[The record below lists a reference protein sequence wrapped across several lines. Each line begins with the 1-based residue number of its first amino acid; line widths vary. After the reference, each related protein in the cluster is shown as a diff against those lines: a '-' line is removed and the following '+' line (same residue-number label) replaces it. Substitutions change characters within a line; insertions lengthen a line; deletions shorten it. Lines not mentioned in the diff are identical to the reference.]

1 MLLNKFMTMK
11 KVININ
17 FQGRILPI
25 EEMAYEN
32 LKQYI
37 ESLRT
42 YFDLEEGKD
51 EIINDIEC
59 RVAELC
65 EDRLKKGA
73 VCITE
78 QDIDLIITSIGRPA
92 DFEAQDGFEA
102 NPSAN
107 AGTNQAQS
115 NTQNASGQ
123 TYQKRLY
130 RDEQNKVLGGVCSGI
145 ANYLNLDPIIIR
157 ILWIL
162 LFGISFFAYLLLWI
176 AVPSTSVK
184 EVGGIRK
191 RLFRD
196 LDKKVIGGVCAGM
209 SKYFGVKVSIVR
221 ALFLLPT
228 ILLVTNWNHFHL
240 FQFWDF
246 DDFNNF
252 FDVTFMPGAIFVYIV
267 LWLVLPEARTS
278 ADKLEMM
285 GEKVDINSIK
295 NAIQTDL
302 EGFGKRAKT
311 WGTSFDKKQPFSAEN
326 SNATDASTSNSNSG
340 AGGLDQRRGCL
351 YYFGRTITILMKAFV
366 YFILGIITIS
376 VLAALFGIGVA
387 TTGLLPLKKFILE
400 DGLQSWAF
408 IGTILFFIWV
418 PVIGIVTAIIRKIA
432 GFKNSNIWV
441 RSSFIAL
448 WVLGWV
454 CLFYFISSVGN
465 SFSKHNQP
473 NEKSIALVN
482 PAVDYLEVTAS
493 PRMKYYEQRWFNI
506 EPFQVYNDDTVRVR
520 NLKIRIVQSK
530 TDSFDVK
537 YVTMSNGKSISE
549 ANLLAEKIDFSVLQ
563 KDSTLFLDRG
573 IAITNKDKFRNQ
585 HVIMTIAVPVGKRFK
600 ITNKGWSQTTINMN
614 HRGIRTETIN
624 QFGDDTW
631 VDEWNENWDNE
642 SFSYDRGVEYKM
654 TVDGLEKIK
663 SDFDNSNNSNNSDDD
678 NDDENES
685 IDEMEEQLQKLKKD
699 REDLEQNLE
708 KTRAQKIQELEKID
722 RALEQKKAEKNGVK
736 PGQADIKKKQQIAIQ
751 PPTGLNKV
759 AAVAKKAEEL
769 HLLVQRFTY

>member
-1 MLLNKFMTMK
+1 MK

-42 YFDLEEGKD
+42 YFEQEEGKD

-65 EDRLKKGA
+65 DDRLKKGA

-102 NPSAN
+102 NTNAN
-107 AGTNQAQS
+107 AGSNQTQANAQ
-115 NTQNASGQ
+115 NTDGQ

-209 SKYFGVKVSIVR
+209 SKYFGVKVGIIRV
-221 ALFLLPT
+221 LFLLPT
-228 ILLVTNWNHFHL
+228 ILLIVNWNRFHL
-240 FQFWDF
+240 FQFWEF

-252 FDVTFMPGAIFVYIV
+252 FDVTFMPGAIFVYII

-311 WGTSFDKKQPFSAEN
+311 WGTSFDKKQASSAEN
-326 SNATDASTSNSNSG
+326 TNTRDAATNNTNSDAGS
-340 AGGLDQRRGCL
+340 LDQRKGCF

-366 YFILGIITIS
+366 YFVLGIITIS
-376 VLAALFGIGVA
+376 VLAALFGLGVG

-473 NEKSIALVN
+473 NEKSISLVN
-482 PAVDYLEVTAS
+482 PAVDYLEVTAA
-493 PRMKYYEQRWFNI
+493 PKMKYYEQRWFNI
-506 EPFQVYNDDTVRVR
+506 EPFQFLNDDTVRVR

-530 TDSFDVK
+530 TDSFEIK

-549 ANLLAEKIDFSVLQ
+549 ANLLAEKINFSVMQ
-563 KDSTLFLDRG
+563 QDSSLFLDRG

-624 QFGDDTW
+624 QFGDDSW
-631 VDEWNENWDNE
+631 VDEWNENWDSE
-642 SFSYDRGVEYKM
+642 SFSYDRGVEYRM
-654 TVDGLEKIK
+654 TADGLEKIK
-663 SDFDNSNNSNNSDDD
+663 SNFDDSKNSNNADDD
-678 NDDENES
+678 NDDNNDNES
-685 IDEMEEQLQKLKKD
+685 IDEIEQQLQQLKKD
-699 REDLEQNLE
+699 RENLEQNLE

-722 RALEQKKAEKNGVK
+722 RALEEKKAEKNGVK
-736 PGQADIKKKQQIAIQ
+736 QNSSDIKKKQQIAIQ
-751 PPTGLNKV
+751 PPTGLSKV
-759 AAVAKKAEEL
+759 AAVAKKAEDL
-769 HLLVQRFTY
+769 HLLIQRFTY

>member
-1 MLLNKFMTMK
+1 MK

-25 EEMAYEN
+25 EEMAFEI

-42 YFDLEEGKD
+42 YFEQEEGKD

-73 VCITE
+73 VCISE
-78 QDIDLIITSIGRPA
+78 EDIDLIIISIGRPA

-102 NPSAN
+102 NTSAN
-107 AGTNQAQS
+107 TGTNQAQS
-115 NTQNASGQ
+115 NTQNAGEP

-130 RDEQNKVLGGVCSGI
+130 RDEQNKVLGGVCAGI

-157 ILWIL
+157 VLWIL

-176 AVPSTSVK
+176 AVPSTSVN

-209 SKYFGVKVSIVR
+209 SKYFGVKVGVIR
-221 ALFLLPT
+221 ILFLLPT
-228 ILLVTNWNHFHL
+228 ILLIFNWNHFHL

-246 DDFNNF
+246 NDYNNF
-252 FDVTFMPGAIFVYIV
+252 LDVTFMPGAIFVYIV
-267 LWLVLPEARTS
+267 LWLVIPEARTS

-311 WGTSFDKKQPFSAEN
+311 WGTSFDKKQASSAGN
-326 SNATDASTSNSNSG
+326 SNTSDASTNNTNVG
-340 AGGLDQRRGCL
+340 AGGLDQRKGCF
-351 YYFGRTITILMKAFV
+351 YYFGRTLTILMKAFV
-366 YFILGIITIS
+366 YFVLGIITIS
-376 VLAALFGIGVA
+376 VLAALFGVGVA

-400 DGLQSWAF
+400 DGLQSWSF

-418 PVIGIVTAIIRKIA
+418 PVIAIVASIIRKIA
-432 GFKNSNIWV
+432 GLKQSNVWV

-454 CLFYFISSVGN
+454 CLFYFISSLGN
-465 SFSKHNQP
+465 CFSKHNQP
-473 NEKSIALVN
+473 IEKSIALVN
-482 PAVDYLEVTAS
+482 PAVEYLEVTAK
-493 PRMKYYEQRWFNI
+493 PRMKYYEQRWFSI

-520 NLKIRIVQSK
+520 NLRIRIVQSK
-530 TDSFDVK
+530 TDSFDIK

-549 ANLLAEKIDFSVLQ
+549 ANLLAEKINFSVMQ
-563 KDSTLFLDRG
+563 QDSTLFLDRG
-573 IAITNKDKFRNQ
+573 IAITNRDKFRNQ

-600 ITNKGWSQTTINMN
+600 ITNKGFSQTTININ
-614 HRGIRTETIN
+614 HRGIKSETIN
-624 QFGDDTW
+624 EFGDNTW
-631 VDEWNENWDNE
+631 VDEWNENWDSE

-654 TVDGLEKIK
+654 TADGLEKIK
-663 SDFDNSNNSNNSDDD
+663 SDDDASDDD
-678 NDDENES
+678 NDQDDS
-685 IDEMEEQLQKLKKD
+685 IEEIEEQLQKLKKD

-722 RALEQKKAEKNGVK
+722 RALEEKKAEKNGVK
-736 PGQADIKKKQQIAIQ
+736 QNSSEIKKKQQIAIQ
-751 PPTGLNKV
+751 TPLGLNKV

>member
-65 EDRLKKGA
+65 EDRLKKGS

-184 EVGGIRK
+184 EVGGVRK

-209 SKYFGVKVSIVR
+209 SKYFGVKVGIIRV
-221 ALFLLPT
+221 LFLLPT
-228 ILLVTNWNHFHL
+228 ILLIFNWNHFHL

-246 DDFNNF
+246 DDFSNF

-311 WGTSFDKKQPFSAEN
+311 WGTSFDKKQATSAEN
-326 SNATDASTSNSNSG
+326 PNTNSANNTNSD
-340 AGGLDQRRGCL
+340 AGGLDQRKGCL
-351 YYFGRTITILMKAFV
+351 HFFGRTITILMKAFV

-418 PVIGIVTAIIRKIA
+418 PVIGIVVSIIRKIA
-432 GFKNSNIWV
+432 GFKKSNVWV

-454 CLFYFISSVGN
+454 CIFYFFSSLGN

-549 ANLLAEKIDFSVLQ
+549 ANLLADKINFSVMQ
-563 KDSTLFLDRG
+563 QDSTLYLDRG

-600 ITNKGWSQTTINMN
+600 ITNKGFSQTTVKIN

-631 VDEWNENWDNE
+631 VDEWNENWDDE

>member
-1 MLLNKFMTMK
+1 MLLNKYMTMK

-42 YFDLEEGKD
+42 YFEQEEGKD

-73 VCITE
+73 VCISE
-78 QDIDLIITSIGRPA
+78 EDIELIISSIGRPA

-102 NPSAN
+102 NTNVN
-107 AGTNQAQS
+107 AGTNQGQS
-115 NTQNASGQ
+115 NTQNTGEPI
-123 TYQKRLY
+123 YQKRLY
-130 RDEQNKVLGGVCSGI
+130 RDEQNKVLGGVCAGI

-157 ILWIL
+157 VLWIL

-176 AVPSTSVK
+176 AVPSTSVN

-209 SKYFGVKVSIVR
+209 SKYFGVKVGVIR
-221 ALFLLPT
+221 ILFLLPT
-228 ILLVTNWNHFHL
+228 ILLIFNWNHFHL
-240 FQFWDF
+240 FQFWEFNDY
-246 DDFNNF
+246 NNF
-252 FDVTFMPGAIFVYIV
+252 LDVTFMPGAIFVYIV
-267 LWLVLPEARTS
+267 LWLVIPEARTS

-311 WGTSFDKKQPFSAEN
+311 WGSSFDKKQASSAGN
-326 SNATDASTSNSNSG
+326 SNASEASTNNTN
-340 AGGLDQRRGCL
+340 GGGSSLDQRKGCF
-351 YYFGRTITILMKAFV
+351 YYFGRTLTILMKAFV

-376 VLAALFGIGVA
+376 VFAALFGVGVA

-400 DGLQSWAF
+400 EGLQSWSF

-418 PVIGIVTAIIRKIA
+418 PVIAIVASIIRKIA
-432 GFKNSNIWV
+432 GFKQSNVWV

-454 CLFYFISSVGN
+454 CLFYFISSLGN

-473 NEKSIALVN
+473 IEKSIALMN
-482 PAVDYLEVTAS
+482 PAVEYLEVTAT
-493 PRMKYYEQRWFNI
+493 PRMKYYEQRWFSI

-520 NLKIRIVQSK
+520 NLRIRIIQSK

-549 ANLLAEKIDFSVLQ
+549 ANLLAEKINFSVMQ
-563 KDSTLFLDRG
+563 QDSILFLDRG

-600 ITNKGWSQTTINMN
+600 ITNKGFSQTTININ
-614 HRGIRTETIN
+614 HRGIQSETIN
-624 QFGDDTW
+624 EFGDNTW
-631 VDEWNENWDNE
+631 VDEWNENWDSE
-642 SFSYDRGVEYKM
+642 SFAYDRGVEYRM
-654 TVDGLEKIK
+654 TADGLEKIK
-663 SDFDNSNNSNNSDDD
+663 SDKDVSDDD
-678 NDDENES
+678 NDQDDS
-685 IDEMEEQLQKLKKD
+685 IEEIEEQLQKLKKD

-722 RALEQKKAEKNGVK
+722 RALEEKKAEKNGVK
-736 PGQADIKKKQQIAIQ
+736 QNPSDIKKKQQIAIQ
-751 PPTGLNKV
+751 TPSGLNKV

>member
-1 MLLNKFMTMK
+1 MLLNKYMTMK

-42 YFDLEEGKD
+42 YFDQEEGKD

-73 VCITE
+73 VCISE
-78 QDIDLIITSIGRPA
+78 EDIDLIITSIGRPA

-102 NPSAN
+102 NTTAN

-115 NTQNASGQ
+115 NTQNAGEP

-157 ILWIL
+157 VLWIL

-209 SKYFGVKVSIVR
+209 SKYFGVKVGIIR
-221 ALFLLPT
+221 ILFLLPT
-228 ILLVTNWNHFHL
+228 ILLIFNWNHFHL
-240 FQFWDF
+240 FQFWEF

-252 FDVTFMPGAIFVYIV
+252 LDVTFMPGAIFVYIV

-311 WGTSFDKKQPFSAEN
+311 WGGSFDKKQTASAEKTN
-326 SNATDASTSNSNSG
+326 TTGAKTNNASND
-340 AGGLDQRRGCL
+340 AGGLEQRKGCL
-351 YYFGRTITILMKAFV
+351 YFFGKTITILMKAFV

-376 VLAALFGIGVA
+376 VLAALFGVGVA

-454 CLFYFISSVGN
+454 CIFYFFSSLGN

-473 NEKSIALVN
+473 VEKSIALVN
-482 PAVDYLEVTAS
+482 PAVEYLEVTVT
-493 PRMKYYEQRWFNI
+493 PRMKYYEQRWFSI
-506 EPFQVYNDDTVRVR
+506 EPFQVFNDDTVRVR

-530 TDSFDVK
+530 TDSFEVK

-549 ANLLAEKIDFSVLQ
+549 ANLLAEKINFSLMQ
-563 KDSTLFLDRG
+563 QDSTLFLDRG

-585 HVIMTIAVPVGKRFK
+585 HVIMTIAVPIGKRFK
-600 ITNKGWSQTTINMN
+600 ITNKGFSQTTININ
-614 HRGIRTETIN
+614 HLGIQSETIN
-624 QFGDDTW
+624 EFGDNTW
-631 VDEWNENWDNE
+631 VDEWNENWDSE
-642 SFSYDRGVEYKM
+642 SFSYDRGVEYRM
-654 TVDGLEKIK
+654 TTDGLEKIK
-663 SDFDNSNNSNNSDDD
+663 SDKDATDYD
-678 NDDENES
+678 NDDNES
-685 IDEMEEQLQKLKKD
+685 IDEMEEQLQQLKKD

-722 RALEQKKAEKNGVK
+722 RALEEKKAEKNGVK
-736 PGQADIKKKQQIAIQ
+736 QNTSDIKKKQQIAIQ
-751 PPTGLNKV
+751 TPSSLNKV
-759 AAVAKKAEEL
+759 AAVAKKAEDL
-769 HLLVQRFTY
+769 HLLIQRFTY

>member
-1 MLLNKFMTMK
+1 MK

-32 LKQYI
+32 LKHYI

-42 YFDLEEGKD
+42 YFDQEEGKD

-73 VCITE
+73 VCISE
-78 QDIDLIITSIGRPA
+78 EDIDLIISSIGRPA
-92 DFEAQDGFEA
+92 DFDAQEGFEA
-102 NPSAN
+102 NTNAGSNQSQAN
-107 AGTNQAQS
+107 AQ
-115 NTQNASGQ
+115 NTDGQ

-130 RDEQNKVLGGVCSGI
+130 RDEQNKVLGGVCAGI

-157 ILWIL
+157 VLWIL

-184 EVGGIRK
+184 EIGGIRK

-209 SKYFGVKVSIVR
+209 SKYFGVQVSIVR
-221 ALFLLPT
+221 VLFLLPT
-228 ILLVTNWNHFHL
+228 ILLIFNWNHFHL
-240 FQFWDF
+240 FQFWEF

-311 WGTSFDKKQPFSAEN
+311 WGTSFDKKQGSYAEN
-326 SNATDASTSNSNSG
+326 SSNKNDASS
-340 AGGLDQRRGCL
+340 LDQRKGCF
-351 YYFGRTITILMKAFV
+351 YYFGRTMTILMKAFV
-366 YFILGIITIS
+366 YFILGVITIA
-376 VLAALFGIGVA
+376 VLAALFGVGVA

-454 CLFYFISSVGN
+454 CLFYFFSSLGN

-473 NEKSIALVN
+473 IEKSVALVN

-530 TDSFDVK
+530 TDSFDIK

-549 ANLLAEKIDFSVLQ
+549 ANLLAEKINFSVMQ
-563 KDSTLFLDRG
+563 QDSSLFLDRG

-600 ITNKGWSQTTINMN
+600 INNKGWSQTTINMN

-624 QFGDDTW
+624 QFGDDSW
-631 VDEWNENWDNE
+631 VDEWNENWDSE

-663 SDFDNSNNSNNSDDD
+663 SDFDNPNNADD
-678 NDDENES
+678 NDENES

-708 KTRAQKIQELEKID
+708 KTRAQKIKELEKID
-722 RALEQKKAEKNGVK
+722 RALEKKKAEKDGVK
-736 PGQADIKKKQQIAIQ
+736 QNPSDIKKKQQIAIQ
-751 PPTGLNKV
+751 TPSGLNKV

>member
-1 MLLNKFMTMK
+1 MLLNKYMTMK

-25 EEMAYEN
+25 EEIAYED

-42 YFDLEEGKD
+42 YFEQEEGKD

-102 NPSAN
+102 NTTAN
-107 AGTNQAQS
+107 TETNQAQA
-115 NTQNASGQ
+115 NTQNADGQ

-130 RDEQNKVLGGVCSGI
+130 RDEQNKVLGGVCAGI
-145 ANYLNLDPIIIR
+145 ANYLNLDPILVR
-157 ILWIL
+157 VLWIL

-209 SKYFGVKVSIVR
+209 SKYFGVKVGIIRV
-221 ALFLLPT
+221 LFLLPT
-228 ILLVTNWNHFHL
+228 ILLIFNWNHFHL
-240 FQFWDF
+240 FQFWEF
-246 DDFNNF
+246 DDFSNF
-252 FDVTFMPGAIFVYIV
+252 LDVTFIPGAVFVYIV

-311 WGTSFDKKQPFSAEN
+311 WGGSFEKKQATSAGN
-326 SNATDASTSNSNSG
+326 SNATGASTNNTNSD
-340 AGGLDQRRGCL
+340 AGGLDQRKGCL
-351 YYFGRTITILMKAFV
+351 HFFGRTITILMKAFV

-376 VLAALFGIGVA
+376 VLAALFGVGVA

-432 GFKNSNIWV
+432 GFKKSNIWV

-454 CLFYFISSVGN
+454 CISYFFSSLGN
-465 SFSKHNQP
+465 SYSKHNQP
-473 NEKSIALVN
+473 IEKSIALVN

-530 TDSFDVK
+530 TDSFEVK

-549 ANLLAEKIDFSVLQ
+549 ANLLAEKINFSVLQ
-563 KDSTLFLDRG
+563 QDSTLLLDRG

-600 ITNKGWSQTTINMN
+600 ITNKGFSQTTIKIN
-614 HRGIRTETIN
+614 HRGIQSETIN

-631 VDEWNENWDNE
+631 VDEWNENWDSE
-642 SFSYDRGVEYKM
+642 SFSYDRGVEYRM

-663 SDFDNSNNSNNSDDD
+663 SDLGASDDD
-678 NDDENES
+678 NNDNES
-685 IDEMEEQLQKLKKD
+685 IDEMEEQLQQLKKD
-699 REDLEQNLE
+699 RENIEQNLE

-736 PGQADIKKKQQIAIQ
+736 PGQADIKKKQQIAMQ
-751 PPTGLNKV
+751 PSTGLSKV
-759 AAVAKKAEEL
+759 AAVAKKAEDL
-769 HLLVQRFTY
+769 HLLIQRFTY

>member
-1 MLLNKFMTMK
+1 MLLNKYMTMK

-25 EEMAYEN
+25 EDMAYEN

-42 YFDLEEGKD
+42 YFEQEEGKD

-73 VCITE
+73 VCISE
-78 QDIDLIITSIGRPA
+78 EDIELIITSIGRPA
-92 DFEAQDGFEA
+92 DFEAQEGFEA
-102 NPSAN
+102 NTNAN
-107 AGTNQAQS
+107 TGANQAQS
-115 NTQNASGQ
+115 NTQNTGEP

-130 RDEQNKVLGGVCSGI
+130 RDEQNKVLGGVCAGI
-145 ANYLNLDPIIIR
+145 ANYLNLDPILVR
-157 ILWIL
+157 VLWLL
-162 LFGISFFAYLLLWI
+162 LFGISFVAYLLLWI
-176 AVPSTSVK
+176 AVPSSSEK

-196 LDKKVIGGVCAGM
+196 IDHKVIGGVCAGL
-209 SKYFGVKVSIVR
+209 SKYFGIKVLIVR
-221 ALFLLPT
+221 LLFIIPSV
-228 ILLVTNWNHFHL
+228 VTTFNWDHFHL

-246 DDFNNF
+246 EDFPNF
-252 FDVTFMPGAIFVYIV
+252 IGLTFFGPGAIFIYIV

-278 ADKLEMM
+278 AEKLEMV

-295 NAIQTDL
+295 NTIQTDM
-302 EGFGKRAKT
+302 EGFSKRAQS
-311 WGTSFDKKQPFSAEN
+311 WGSSNDKKQTSSPGN
-326 SNATDASTSNSNSG
+326 SSSIGSSTNNTNVG
-340 AGGLDQRRGCL
+340 AGGLDQRKGCF
-351 YYFGRTITILMKAFV
+351 YYFGRTLTILMKAFV

-376 VLAALFGIGVA
+376 VLAALFGVGVA

-400 DGLQSWAF
+400 DGLQSWSF

-418 PVIGIVTAIIRKIA
+418 PVIAIVASIIRKIA
-432 GFKNSNIWV
+432 GFKQSNVWV

-454 CLFYFISSVGN
+454 CLFYFISSLGN

-473 NEKSIALVN
+473 IEKSIALVN
-482 PAVDYLEVTAS
+482 PAVEYLEVTAT
-493 PRMKYYEQRWFNI
+493 PRMKYYEQRWFSI

-549 ANLLAEKIDFSVLQ
+549 ANLLAEKINFSVMQ
-563 KDSTLFLDRG
+563 QDSTLFLDRG
-573 IAITNKDKFRNQ
+573 IAITNRDKFRNQ

-600 ITNKGWSQTTINMN
+600 ITNKGWSQTNIRLNSNGIQSEN
-614 HRGIRTETIN
+614 HLG
-624 QFGDDTW
+624 GDDLW

-642 SFSYDRGVEYKM
+642 SYSFVRGVEYKM
-654 TVDGLEKIK
+654 TKEGLEKIK
-663 SDFDNSNNSNNSDDD
+663 ADDDVETYSDNDFDQD
-678 NDDENES
+678 ND
-685 IDEMEEQLQKLKKD
+685 IDDLEQKLQKLKED
-699 REDLEQNLE
+699 RENVEQDLE

-722 RALEQKKAEKNGVK
+722 RALEEKKAEKNGVK
-736 PGQADIKKKQQIAIQ
+736 QNSSEIKKKQQIAIQ
-751 PPTGLNKV
+751 TPSGLNKV

>member
-1 MLLNKFMTMK
+1 MLLNKYLTMK

-25 EEMAYEN
+25 EEMAYED

-42 YFDLEEGKD
+42 YFEQEEGKD

-73 VCITE
+73 ICITE

-102 NPSAN
+102 NTTTNP
-107 AGTNQAQS
+107 GTNQAQS
-115 NTQNASGQ
+115 NTQNADGP

-130 RDEQNKVLGGVCSGI
+130 RDEQNKVLGGVCAGI

-157 ILWIL
+157 VLWIL

-184 EVGGIRK
+184 EVGGVRK

-209 SKYFGVKVSIVR
+209 SKYFGVKVGLIRV
-221 ALFLLPT
+221 LFLLPT
-228 ILLVTNWNHFHL
+228 ILLIVNWNHFHL
-240 FQFWDF
+240 FQFWEF

-311 WGTSFDKKQPFSAEN
+311 WGTSFDKKQATSAGN
-326 SNATDASTSNSNSG
+326 SNATGASTNNTNND
-340 AGGLDQRRGCL
+340 AGGLDQRKGCL
-351 YYFGRTITILMKAFV
+351 HFFGRTITILLKAFV

-376 VLAALFGIGVA
+376 VLAALFGVGVA

-432 GFKNSNIWV
+432 GFKKSNIWV

-454 CLFYFISSVGN
+454 CIFYFFSSLGN

-473 NEKSIALVN
+473 IEKSIALVN
-482 PAVDYLEVTAS
+482 PAVEYLEVTAS

-530 TDSFDVK
+530 TDSFDIK

-549 ANLLAEKIDFSVLQ
+549 ANLLAEKINFSVLQ
-563 KDSTLFLDRG
+563 QDSTLFLDRG

-600 ITNKGWSQTTINMN
+600 ITNKGFSQTTIKIN
-614 HRGIRTETIN
+614 HRGIQSETIN

-631 VDEWNENWDNE
+631 VDEWNENWDSE
-642 SFSYDRGVEYKM
+642 SFSYDRGVEYRM

-663 SDFDNSNNSNNSDDD
+663 SDKDASDDD
-678 NDDENES
+678 NDQDDS
-685 IDEMEEQLQKLKKD
+685 IDEIEQQLQQLKKD
-699 REDLEQNLE
+699 RENLEQNLE

-722 RALEQKKAEKNGVK
+722 RALEEKKAEKNGVK
-736 PGQADIKKKQQIAIQ
+736 SGQADIKKKQQIAIQ
-751 PPTGLNKV
+751 APSGLSKV
-759 AAVAKKAEEL
+759 AAVAKKAEDL

>member
-1 MLLNKFMTMK
+1 MLLNKYLTMK

-25 EEMAYEN
+25 EEMAYED

-42 YFDLEEGKD
+42 YFEQEEGKD

-102 NPSAN
+102 NTTAN

-115 NTQNASGQ
+115 NTQNADGQ

-130 RDEQNKVLGGVCSGI
+130 RDEQNKVLGGVCAGI
-145 ANYLNLDPIIIR
+145 ANYLNLDPILVR
-157 ILWIL
+157 VLWIL

-209 SKYFGVKVSIVR
+209 SKYFGVQVSIIRV
-221 ALFLLPT
+221 LFLLPT
-228 ILLVTNWNHFHL
+228 ILLIVNWNRFHL
-240 FQFWDF
+240 FQFWEF

-302 EGFGKRAKT
+302 EGFGKRAKI
-311 WGTSFDKKQPFSAEN
+311 WGSSFEKKQASSAEN
-326 SNATDASTSNSNSG
+326 TTSAATNTKNNE
-340 AGGLDQRRGCL
+340 AGSLDQRKGCFHF
-351 YYFGRTITILMKAFV
+351 FGRTITILMKAFV
-366 YFILGIITIS
+366 YFILGIIIIS
-376 VLAALFGIGVA
+376 VLAALFGVGVA

-400 DGLQSWAF
+400 DGLQSWSF

-432 GFKNSNIWV
+432 GLKNSNIWV

-454 CLFYFISSVGN
+454 CLFYFFSSLGN

-473 NEKSIALVN
+473 IEKSIGLVN

-493 PRMKYYEQRWFNI
+493 PKMKYYEQRWFNI

-530 TDSFDVK
+530 TDSFEVK

-549 ANLLAEKIDFSVLQ
+549 ANLIAEKIDFSVMQ
-563 KDSTLFLDRG
+563 QDSTLFLDRG

-585 HVIMTIAVPVGKRFK
+585 HVIMTIAVPIGKRFK
-600 ITNKGWSQTTINMN
+600 ITNKGWSQTTININ
-614 HRGIRTETIN
+614 HRGIRSETIN
-624 QFGDDTW
+624 QFGNDNW
-631 VDEWNENWDNE
+631 VDEWNENWDSE

-654 TVDGLEKIK
+654 TADGLEKIK
-663 SDFDNSNNSNNSDDD
+663 SDKDTLDDD
-678 NDDENES
+678 NDQDDS
-685 IDEMEEQLQKLKKD
+685 IDEIEQQLEQLKKD
-699 REDLEQNLE
+699 RENLEQNLE

-722 RALEQKKAEKNGVK
+722 RALEEKKAEKNGVK
-736 PGQADIKKKQQIAIQ
+736 PSQADIKKKQQIAIQ
-751 PPTGLNKV
+751 PPTGLSKV
-759 AAVAKKAEEL
+759 AAVAKKAEDL
-769 HLLVQRFTY
+769 HLLIQRFTY

>member
-1 MLLNKFMTMK
+1 MK

-42 YFDLEEGKD
+42 YFEQEEGKD

-73 VCITE
+73 VCISE
-78 QDIDLIITSIGRPA
+78 EDIDLIIMSIGRPA

-102 NPSAN
+102 NTTTN
-107 AGTNQAQS
+107 TTNNTGTNQAQS
-115 NTQNASGQ
+115 NTQHSGEP

-130 RDEQNKVLGGVCSGI
+130 RDEQNKVLGGVCAGI
-145 ANYLNLDPIIIR
+145 ANYLNLDPILVR
-157 ILWIL
+157 VLWIL

-209 SKYFGVKVSIVR
+209 SKYFGVKVGIIR

-228 ILLVTNWNHFHL
+228 ILLITNWNHFHL
-240 FQFWDF
+240 FQFWEF

-311 WGTSFDKKQPFSAEN
+311 WGTSFDKKQASSAEN
-326 SNATDASTSNSNSG
+326 TNTTATSTNNANSDT
-340 AGGLDQRRGCL
+340 GGLDQRKGCL
-351 YYFGRTITILMKAFV
+351 YFFGRTITILMKAFV
-366 YFILGIITIS
+366 YFVLGIITIS

-400 DGLQSWAF
+400 DGLQSWSF

-418 PVIGIVTAIIRKIA
+418 PVIAIVASIIRKIA
-432 GFKNSNIWV
+432 GFKKSNIWV

-454 CLFYFISSVGN
+454 CISYFFSSLGN

-473 NEKSIALVN
+473 VEQSIGLVN
-482 PAVDYLEVTAS
+482 PALDYLEVTAS

-530 TDSFDVK
+530 TDSFDIK

-549 ANLLAEKIDFSVLQ
+549 ANLLAEKINFSVLQ
-563 KDSTLFLDRG
+563 QDSTLFLDRG

-600 ITNKGWSQTTINMN
+600 ITNKGWSQTNIRINSRGVQSETMN
-614 HRGIRTETIN
+614 HFG
-624 QFGDDTW
+624 GDDLW
-631 VDEWNENWDNE
+631 VDEWDENWDNE
-642 SFSYDRGVEYKM
+642 SFSYDRGVEYRM
-654 TVDGLEKIK
+654 TADGLEKIK
-663 SDFDNSNNSNNSDDD
+663 SDKDASDDD
-678 NDDENES
+678 NDQDNS
-685 IDEMEEQLQKLKKD
+685 IDEMEEQLEQLKKD
-699 REDLEQNLE
+699 RENVEQNLE

-722 RALEQKKAEKNGVK
+722 RALEEKKAEKNGVK
-736 PGQADIKKKQQIAIQ
+736 PSQGDIKKKQQVAIQ
-751 PPTGLNKV
+751 TPSGLNKV
-759 AAVAKKAEEL
+759 AAVAKKAEDL
-769 HLLVQRFTY
+769 HLLIQRFTY

>member
-1 MLLNKFMTMK
+1 MK

-25 EEMAYEN
+25 EEMSYED

-42 YFDLEEGKD
+42 YFEQEEGKD

-73 VCITE
+73 ICITE

-102 NPSAN
+102 NTTTNP
-107 AGTNQAQS
+107 GTNQAQS
-115 NTQNASGQ
+115 NTQNADGP

-130 RDEQNKVLGGVCSGI
+130 RDEQNKVLGGVCAGI

-157 ILWIL
+157 VLWIL

-184 EVGGIRK
+184 EVGGVRK

-209 SKYFGVKVSIVR
+209 SKYFGVIVGLIR
-221 ALFLLPT
+221 VLFLLPT
-228 ILLVTNWNHFHL
+228 ILLIVNWNHFHL
-240 FQFWDF
+240 FQFWEF

-311 WGTSFDKKQPFSAEN
+311 WGTSFDKKQATSAGN
-326 SNATDASTSNSNSG
+326 SNATGASTNNTNND
-340 AGGLDQRRGCL
+340 AGGLDQRKGCL
-351 YYFGRTITILMKAFV
+351 HFFGRTITILMKAFV
-366 YFILGIITIS
+366 YFILGIITVS
-376 VLAALFGIGVA
+376 VLAALFGVGVA

-432 GFKNSNIWV
+432 GFKKSNIWV

-454 CLFYFISSVGN
+454 CIFYFFSSLGN

-473 NEKSIALVN
+473 IEKSIALVN
-482 PAVDYLEVTAS
+482 PAVEYLEVTAS

-530 TDSFDVK
+530 TDSFDIK

-549 ANLLAEKIDFSVLQ
+549 ANLLAEKINFSVLQ
-563 KDSTLFLDRG
+563 QDSTLFLDRG

-600 ITNKGWSQTTINMN
+600 ITNKGFSQTTIKIN
-614 HRGIRTETIN
+614 HRGIQSETIN

-631 VDEWNENWDNE
+631 VDEWNENWDSE
-642 SFSYDRGVEYKM
+642 SFSYDRGVEYRM

-663 SDFDNSNNSNNSDDD
+663 SDKDASDDD
-678 NDDENES
+678 NDQDDS
-685 IDEMEEQLQKLKKD
+685 IDEIEQQLQQLKKD
-699 REDLEQNLE
+699 RENLEQNLE

-722 RALEQKKAEKNGVK
+722 RALEEKKAEKNGVK
-736 PGQADIKKKQQIAIQ
+736 SGQADIKKKQQIAIQ
-751 PPTGLNKV
+751 APSGLSKV
-759 AAVAKKAEEL
+759 AAVAKKAEDL

>member
-1 MLLNKFMTMK
+1 MK

-42 YFDLEEGKD
+42 YFEQEEGKD

-102 NPSAN
+102 NTTTNTTSN

-115 NTQNASGQ
+115 NTQNAGEP

-130 RDEQNKVLGGVCSGI
+130 RDEQNKVLGGVCAGI

-157 ILWIL
+157 VLWIL

-176 AVPSTSVK
+176 AVPSKSVN

-209 SKYFGVKVSIVR
+209 SKYFGVKVSIIR
-221 ALFLLPT
+221 GLFLLPT
-228 ILLVTNWNHFHL
+228 ILLITNWNHFHL
-240 FQFWDF
+240 FQFWEF

-278 ADKLEMM
+278 VDKLEMM

-311 WGTSFDKKQPFSAEN
+311 WGTSFDKKQASSAEN
-326 SNATDASTSNSNSG
+326 TNTTATSTNNANSDT
-340 AGGLDQRRGCL
+340 GGLDQRKGCL
-351 YYFGRTITILMKAFV
+351 YFFGRTITILMKAFV

-376 VLAALFGIGVA
+376 VLAALFGVGVA

-400 DGLQSWAF
+400 DGLQSWSF

-418 PVIGIVTAIIRKIA
+418 PVIAIVASIIRKIA
-432 GFKNSNIWV
+432 GFKKSNIWV

-454 CLFYFISSVGN
+454 CISYFFSSLGN

-473 NEKSIALVN
+473 VEQSIGLVN
-482 PAVDYLEVTAS
+482 PALDYLEVTAS

-530 TDSFDVK
+530 TDSFDIK

-549 ANLLAEKIDFSVLQ
+549 ANLLAEKINFSVLQ
-563 KDSTLFLDRG
+563 QDSTLFLDRG

-585 HVIMTIAVPVGKRFK
+585 HVIMTIAVPIGKRFK
-600 ITNKGWSQTTINMN
+600 ITNKGFSQTTIKMN
-614 HRGIRTETIN
+614 RRGIQSETIN

-631 VDEWNENWDNE
+631 VDEWDENWDNE
-642 SFSYDRGVEYKM
+642 SFSYDRGVEYRM
-654 TVDGLEKIK
+654 TADGLEKIK
-663 SDFDNSNNSNNSDDD
+663 SDKDASDDD
-678 NDDENES
+678 NDQDAS
-685 IDEMEEQLQKLKKD
+685 IDEMEEQLEQLKKD
-699 REDLEQNLE
+699 RENVEQNLE

-722 RALEQKKAEKNGVK
+722 RALEEKKAEKNGVK
-736 PGQADIKKKQQIAIQ
+736 PSQGDIKKKQQVAIQ
-751 PPTGLNKV
+751 TPSGLNKV
-759 AAVAKKAEEL
+759 AAVAKKAEDL
-769 HLLVQRFTY
+769 HLLIQRFTY

>member
-1 MLLNKFMTMK
+1 MK

-42 YFDLEEGKD
+42 YFEQEEGKD

-73 VCITE
+73 VCISE
-78 QDIDLIITSIGRPA
+78 EDIDLIIISIGRPA

-102 NPSAN
+102 NTSAN
-107 AGTNQAQS
+107 TGANQAQS
-115 NTQNASGQ
+115 NTQNAGEP

-130 RDEQNKVLGGVCSGI
+130 RDEQNKVLGGVCAGI

-157 ILWIL
+157 VLWIL

-176 AVPSTSVK
+176 AVPSTSVN

-209 SKYFGVKVSIVR
+209 SKYFGVKVGVIR
-221 ALFLLPT
+221 ILFLLPT
-228 ILLVTNWNHFHL
+228 ILLIFNWNHFHL

-246 DDFNNF
+246 NDYNNF
-252 FDVTFMPGAIFVYIV
+252 LDVTFMPGAIFVYIV
-267 LWLVLPEARTS
+267 LWLVIPEARTS

-311 WGTSFDKKQPFSAEN
+311 WGTSFDKKQASSAGN
-326 SNATDASTSNSNSG
+326 SNTSDASTNNTNVG
-340 AGGLDQRRGCL
+340 AGGLDQRKGCL
-351 YYFGRTITILMKAFV
+351 HFFGRTITILMKAFV
-366 YFILGIITIS
+366 YFVLGIITIS
-376 VLAALFGIGVA
+376 VLAALFGVGVA

-400 DGLQSWAF
+400 DGLQSWSF

-418 PVIGIVTAIIRKIA
+418 PVIAIVASIIRKIA
-432 GFKNSNIWV
+432 GFKQSNVWV

-454 CLFYFISSVGN
+454 CLFYFISSLGN

-473 NEKSIALVN
+473 IEKSIALVN
-482 PAVDYLEVTAS
+482 PAVEYLEVTAT
-493 PRMKYYEQRWFNI
+493 PRMKYYEQRWFSI

-520 NLKIRIVQSK
+520 NLRIRIIQSK
-530 TDSFDVK
+530 TDSFDIK

-549 ANLLAEKIDFSVLQ
+549 ANLLAEKINFSVMQ
-563 KDSTLFLDRG
+563 QDSTLFLDRG
-573 IAITNKDKFRNQ
+573 IAITNRDKFRNQ

-600 ITNKGWSQTTINMN
+600 ITNKGFSQTTININ
-614 HRGIRTETIN
+614 HRGIQSETIN
-624 QFGDDTW
+624 EFGDNTW
-631 VDEWNENWDNE
+631 VDEWNENWDSE

-654 TVDGLEKIK
+654 TADGLEKIK
-663 SDFDNSNNSNNSDDD
+663 SDNDASDDD
-678 NDDENES
+678 NDQDDS
-685 IDEMEEQLQKLKKD
+685 IEEIEEQLQKLKKD

-722 RALEQKKAEKNGVK
+722 RALEEKKAEKNGVK
-736 PGQADIKKKQQIAIQ
+736 QNPSDIKKKQQIAIQ
-751 PPTGLNKV
+751 TPSGLNKV

>member
-1 MLLNKFMTMK
+1 MK

-92 DFEAQDGFEA
+92 DFEAQDGFES
-102 NPSAN
+102 N
-107 AGTNQAQS
+107 TNTNTGSQQAQDH
-115 NTQNASGQ
+115 TQTAGQ

-184 EVGGIRK
+184 EVGGVRK

-209 SKYFGVKVSIVR
+209 SKYLGVKVGIIRV
-221 ALFLLPT
+221 LFLLPT
-228 ILLVTNWNHFHL
+228 ILLIFNWNHFHL

-246 DDFNNF
+246 DDFSNF
-252 FDVTFMPGAIFVYIV
+252 FDVTFMPGPIFVYIV

-311 WGTSFDKKQPFSAEN
+311 WGTSFDKKQASNTEN
-326 SNATDASTSNSNSG
+326 TNTTGANNTNSG
-340 AGGLDQRRGCL
+340 AGGLDQRKGCF

-376 VLAALFGIGVA
+376 ILAALFGVGVA

-473 NEKSIALVN
+473 NEKSISLVN
-482 PAVDYLEVTAS
+482 PAVDYLEVTAA
-493 PRMKYYEQRWFNI
+493 PKMKYYEQRWFNI
-506 EPFQVYNDDTVRVR
+506 EPFQFLNDDTVRVR

-530 TDSFDVK
+530 TDSFDIK

-549 ANLLAEKIDFSVLQ
+549 ANLLAEKINFSVMQ
-563 KDSTLFLDRG
+563 QDSSLFLDRG
-573 IAITNKDKFRNQ
+573 IAITKKDKFRNQ

-624 QFGDDTW
+624 DFGDDTW

-642 SFSYDRGVEYKM
+642 SFSYDRGVEYRM

-663 SDFDNSNNSNNSDDD
+663 SDFDKSNYD
-678 NDDENES
+678 NDDNNDNES

-708 KTRAQKIQELEKID
+708 KTRAKQ
-722 RALEQKKAEKNGVK
+722 N
-736 PGQADIKKKQQIAIQ
+736 PTDIKKKQQIAVQ
-751 PPTGLNKV
+751 TPSRLNKV

>member
-1 MLLNKFMTMK
+1 MK

-102 NPSAN
+102 NTNAN
-107 AGTNQAQS
+107 AGSNQSQA
-115 NTQNASGQ
+115 NTQNTGGQ

-130 RDEQNKVLGGVCSGI
+130 RDEQNKVLGGVCAGI

-184 EVGGIRK
+184 EVGGVRK

-209 SKYFGVKVSIVR
+209 SKYLGVKVGIIRV
-221 ALFLLPT
+221 LFLLPT
-228 ILLVTNWNHFHL
+228 ILLIINWNHFHL

-246 DDFNNF
+246 DDFSNF
-252 FDVTFMPGAIFVYIV
+252 FDVTFMPGPIFVYIV

-311 WGTSFDKKQPFSAEN
+311 WGTSFDKKQASNTEN
-326 SNATDASTSNSNSG
+326 TNTTGANNTNSG
-340 AGGLDQRRGCL
+340 AGGLDQRKGCF

-376 VLAALFGIGVA
+376 ILAALFGVGVA

-473 NEKSIALVN
+473 NEKSISLVN
-482 PAVDYLEVTAS
+482 PAVDYLEVTAA
-493 PRMKYYEQRWFNI
+493 PKMKYYEQRWFNI
-506 EPFQVYNDDTVRVR
+506 EPFQFLNDDTVRVR

-530 TDSFDVK
+530 TDSFDIK

-549 ANLLAEKIDFSVLQ
+549 ANLLAEKINFSVMQ
-563 KDSTLFLDRG
+563 QDSSLFLDRG
-573 IAITNKDKFRNQ
+573 IAITKKDKFRNQ

-624 QFGDDTW
+624 DFGDDTW

-642 SFSYDRGVEYKM
+642 SFSYDRGVEYRM

-663 SDFDNSNNSNNSDDD
+663 SDFDKSNYD
-678 NDDENES
+678 NDDNNDNES

-708 KTRAQKIQELEKID
+708 KTRAKQ
-722 RALEQKKAEKNGVK
+722 N
-736 PGQADIKKKQQIAIQ
+736 PTDIKKKQQIAIQ
-751 PPTGLNKV
+751 TPSRLNKV

>member
-1 MLLNKFMTMK
+1 MK

-32 LKQYI
+32 LKHYI

-42 YFDLEEGKD
+42 YFDQEEGKD

-73 VCITE
+73 VCISE
-78 QDIDLIITSIGRPA
+78 EDIDLIISSIGRPA
-92 DFEAQDGFEA
+92 DFDAQDGFEA
-102 NPSAN
+102 NTNAGSNQSQAN
-107 AGTNQAQS
+107 AQ
-115 NTQNASGQ
+115 NTDGQ

-130 RDEQNKVLGGVCSGI
+130 RDEQNKVLGGVCAGI

-209 SKYFGVKVSIVR
+209 SKYFGVQVSIVR
-221 ALFLLPT
+221 VLFLLPT
-228 ILLVTNWNHFHL
+228 ILLIFNWNHFHL
-240 FQFWDF
+240 FQFWEF

-311 WGTSFDKKQPFSAEN
+311 WGTSFDKKQGSYAEN
-326 SNATDASTSNSNSG
+326 SSNKNDASS
-340 AGGLDQRRGCL
+340 LDQRKGCF
-351 YYFGRTITILMKAFV
+351 YYFGRTMTILMKAFV
-366 YFILGIITIS
+366 YFILGVITIA
-376 VLAALFGIGVA
+376 VLAALFGVGVA

-454 CLFYFISSVGN
+454 CLFYFFSSLGN

-473 NEKSIALVN
+473 IEKSIALVN

-530 TDSFDVK
+530 TDSFDIK

-549 ANLLAEKIDFSVLQ
+549 ANLLAEKINFSVMQ
-563 KDSTLFLDRG
+563 QDSSLFLDRG

-600 ITNKGWSQTTINMN
+600 INNKGWSQTTINMN

-624 QFGDDTW
+624 QFGDDSW
-631 VDEWNENWDNE
+631 VDEWNENWDGE
-642 SFSYDRGVEYKM
+642 SFSYNRGVEYKM

-663 SDFDNSNNSNNSDDD
+663 SDFDNPNNADD
-678 NDDENES
+678 NDENES

-708 KTRAQKIQELEKID
+708 KTRAQKIKELEKID
-722 RALEQKKAEKNGVK
+722 RALEKKKAEKDGVK
-736 PGQADIKKKQQIAIQ
+736 QNPSDIKKKQQIAIQ
-751 PPTGLNKV
+751 TPSGLNKV

>member
-1 MLLNKFMTMK
+1 
-11 KVININ
+11 
-17 FQGRILPI
+17 
-25 EEMAYEN
+25 
-32 LKQYI
+32 
-37 ESLRT
+37 
-42 YFDLEEGKD
+42 
-51 EIINDIEC
+51 
-59 RVAELC
+59 
-65 EDRLKKGA
+65 
-73 VCITE
+73 
-78 QDIDLIITSIGRPA
+78 
-92 DFEAQDGFEA
+92 
-102 NPSAN
+102 
-107 AGTNQAQS
+107 
-115 NTQNASGQ
+115 
-123 TYQKRLY
+123 
-130 RDEQNKVLGGVCSGI
+130 
-145 ANYLNLDPIIIR
+145 
-157 ILWIL
+157 LWIL

-184 EVGGIRK
+184 EVGGVRK

-209 SKYFGVKVSIVR
+209 SKYLGVKVGIIRV
-221 ALFLLPT
+221 LFLLPT
-228 ILLVTNWNHFHL
+228 ILLIFNWNHFHL

-246 DDFNNF
+246 DDFSNF
-252 FDVTFMPGAIFVYIV
+252 FDVTFMPGPIFVYIV

-311 WGTSFDKKQPFSAEN
+311 WGTSFDKKQASNTEN
-326 SNATDASTSNSNSG
+326 TNTTGANNTNSG
-340 AGGLDQRRGCL
+340 AGGLDQRKGCF

-376 VLAALFGIGVA
+376 ILAALFGVGVA

-473 NEKSIALVN
+473 NEKSISLVN
-482 PAVDYLEVTAS
+482 PAVDYLEVTAA
-493 PRMKYYEQRWFNI
+493 PKMKYYEQRWFNI
-506 EPFQVYNDDTVRVR
+506 EPFQFLNDDTVRVR

-530 TDSFDVK
+530 TDSFDIK

-549 ANLLAEKIDFSVLQ
+549 ANLLAEKINFYVMQ
-563 KDSTLFLDRG
+563 QDSSLFLDRG
-573 IAITNKDKFRNQ
+573 IAITKKDKFRNQ

-624 QFGDDTW
+624 DFGDDTW
-631 VDEWNENWDNE
+631 VDEWNENWDSE
-642 SFSYDRGVEYKM
+642 SFSYDRGVEYRM
-654 TVDGLEKIK
+654 TADGLEKIK
-663 SDFDNSNNSNNSDDD
+663 SDKDASDDD
-678 NDDENES
+678 NNDNES

-708 KTRAQKIQELEKID
+708 RTRAKQ
-722 RALEQKKAEKNGVK
+722 N
-736 PGQADIKKKQQIAIQ
+736 PTDIKKKQQIAVQ
-751 PPTGLNKV
+751 TPSRLNKV
-759 AAVAKKAEEL
+759 AAVAKKAEDL
-769 HLLVQRFTY
+769 HLLIQRFTY

>member
-1 MLLNKFMTMK
+1 MLLNKYMTMK

-42 YFDLEEGKD
+42 YFEQEEGKD

-73 VCITE
+73 VCISE
-78 QDIDLIITSIGRPA
+78 EDIELIITSIGRPA
-92 DFEAQDGFEA
+92 DFEAQEGFEA
-102 NPSAN
+102 NTNAN
-107 AGTNQAQS
+107 TGANQAQS
-115 NTQNASGQ
+115 NTQNTGEP

-130 RDEQNKVLGGVCSGI
+130 RDEQNKVLGGVCAGI
-145 ANYLNLDPIIIR
+145 ANYLNLDPILVR
-157 ILWIL
+157 VLWLL
-162 LFGISFFAYLLLWI
+162 LFGISFVAYLLLWI
-176 AVPSTSVK
+176 AVPSSSEK

-196 LDKKVIGGVCAGM
+196 IDHKVIGGVCAGL
-209 SKYFGVKVSIVR
+209 SKYFGIKVLIVR
-221 ALFLLPT
+221 LLFIIPSV
-228 ILLVTNWNHFHL
+228 VTTFNWDHFHL

-246 DDFNNF
+246 EDFPNF
-252 FDVTFMPGAIFVYIV
+252 IGLTFFGPGAIFIYIV

-278 ADKLEMM
+278 AEKLEMV

-295 NAIQTDL
+295 NTIQTDM
-302 EGFGKRAKT
+302 EGFSKRAQS
-311 WGTSFDKKQPFSAEN
+311 WGSSNDKKQTSSPGN
-326 SNATDASTSNSNSG
+326 SSSIGSSTNNTNVG
-340 AGGLDQRRGCL
+340 AGGLDQRKGCF
-351 YYFGRTITILMKAFV
+351 YYFGRTLTILMKAFV

-376 VLAALFGIGVA
+376 VLAALFGVGVA

-400 DGLQSWAF
+400 DGLQSWSF

-418 PVIGIVTAIIRKIA
+418 PVIAIVASIIRKIA
-432 GFKNSNIWV
+432 GFKQSNVWV

-454 CLFYFISSVGN
+454 CLFYFISSLGN

-473 NEKSIALVN
+473 IEKSIALVN
-482 PAVDYLEVTAS
+482 PAVEYLEVTAT
-493 PRMKYYEQRWFNI
+493 PRMKYYEQRWFSI

-549 ANLLAEKIDFSVLQ
+549 ANLLAEKINFSVMQ
-563 KDSTLFLDRG
+563 QDSTLFLDRG
-573 IAITNKDKFRNQ
+573 IAITNRDKFRNQ

-600 ITNKGWSQTTINMN
+600 ITNKGWSQTNIRLNSNGIQSEN
-614 HRGIRTETIN
+614 HLG
-624 QFGDDTW
+624 GDDLW

-642 SFSYDRGVEYKM
+642 SYSFVRGVEYKM
-654 TVDGLEKIK
+654 TKEGLEKIK
-663 SDFDNSNNSNNSDDD
+663 ADDDVETESDDD
-678 NDDENES
+678 SNQDDD
-685 IDEMEEQLQKLKKD
+685 IDDLEQKLQKLKKD
-699 REDLEQNLE
+699 RENVEQDLE
-708 KTRAQKIQELEKID
+708 KTRAQKLEELEKID
-722 RALEQKKAEKNGVK
+722 RALEEKKAEKNGVK
-736 PGQADIKKKQQIAIQ
+736 QNSSEIKKKQQIAIQ
-751 PPTGLNKV
+751 TPSGLNKV

>member
-1 MLLNKFMTMK
+1 MK

-42 YFDLEEGKD
+42 YFDQEEGKD

-73 VCITE
+73 VCISE
-78 QDIDLIITSIGRPA
+78 EDIDLIISSIGRPA
-92 DFEAQDGFEA
+92 DFDAQDGFEA
-102 NPSAN
+102 NTNAGSNQSQAN
-107 AGTNQAQS
+107 AQ
-115 NTQNASGQ
+115 NTDGQ

-130 RDEQNKVLGGVCSGI
+130 RDEQNKVLGGVCAGI

-209 SKYFGVKVSIVR
+209 SKYFGVQVSIVR
-221 ALFLLPT
+221 VLFLLPT
-228 ILLVTNWNHFHL
+228 ILLIFNWNHFHL
-240 FQFWDF
+240 FQFWEF

-252 FDVTFMPGAIFVYIV
+252 FEVTFMPGAIFVYIV

-311 WGTSFDKKQPFSAEN
+311 WGTSFDKKQGSYAEN
-326 SNATDASTSNSNSG
+326 SSNKNDASS
-340 AGGLDQRRGCL
+340 LDQSKGCF
-351 YYFGRTITILMKAFV
+351 YYFGRTMTILMKAFV
-366 YFILGIITIS
+366 YFILGVITIT
-376 VLAALFGIGVA
+376 VLAALFGVGVA

-454 CLFYFISSVGN
+454 CLFYFFSSLGN

-473 NEKSIALVN
+473 IEKSIALVN

-493 PRMKYYEQRWFNI
+493 PRMKYYEQRWINI

-530 TDSFDVK
+530 TDSFDIK

-549 ANLLAEKIDFSVLQ
+549 ANLLAEKINFSVMQ
-563 KDSTLFLDRG
+563 QDSSLFLDRG

-600 ITNKGWSQTTINMN
+600 INNKGWSQTTINMN

-624 QFGDDTW
+624 QFGDDSW
-631 VDEWNENWDNE
+631 VDEWNENWDGE

-663 SDFDNSNNSNNSDDD
+663 SDFDNPNNADD
-678 NDDENES
+678 NDENES

-708 KTRAQKIQELEKID
+708 KTRAQKIKELEKID
-722 RALEQKKAEKNGVK
+722 RALEKKKAEKDGVK
-736 PGQADIKKKQQIAIQ
+736 QNPSDIKKKQQIAIQ
-751 PPTGLNKV
+751 TPSGLNKV

-769 HLLVQRFTY
+769 HFLVQRFTY

>member
-1 MLLNKFMTMK
+1 MK

-102 NPSAN
+102 NTNAN
-107 AGTNQAQS
+107 AGSNQSQA
-115 NTQNASGQ
+115 NTQNTGGQ

-130 RDEQNKVLGGVCSGI
+130 RDEQNKVLGGVCAGI

-184 EVGGIRK
+184 EVGGVRK

-209 SKYFGVKVSIVR
+209 SKYLGVKVGIIRV
-221 ALFLLPT
+221 LFLLPT
-228 ILLVTNWNHFHL
+228 ILLIFNWNHFHL

-246 DDFNNF
+246 DDFSNF
-252 FDVTFMPGAIFVYIV
+252 FDVTFMPGPIFVYIV

-311 WGTSFDKKQPFSAEN
+311 WGTSFDKKQASNTEN
-326 SNATDASTSNSNSG
+326 TNTTGANNTNSG
-340 AGGLDQRRGCL
+340 AGGLDQRKGCF

-376 VLAALFGIGVA
+376 ILAALFGVGVA

-473 NEKSIALVN
+473 NEKSISLVN
-482 PAVDYLEVTAS
+482 PAVDYLEVTAA
-493 PRMKYYEQRWFNI
+493 PKMKYYEQRWFNI
-506 EPFQVYNDDTVRVR
+506 EPFQFLNDDTVRVR

-530 TDSFDVK
+530 TDSFDIK

-549 ANLLAEKIDFSVLQ
+549 ANLLAEKINFSVMQ
-563 KDSTLFLDRG
+563 QDSSLFLDRG
-573 IAITNKDKFRNQ
+573 IAITKKDKFRNQ

-624 QFGDDTW
+624 DFGDDTW
-631 VDEWNENWDNE
+631 VDEWNENWDSE
-642 SFSYDRGVEYKM
+642 SFSYDRGVEYRM

-663 SDFDNSNNSNNSDDD
+663 SNFDKSNYENDD
-678 NDDENES
+678 NNDNES

-708 KTRAQKIQELEKID
+708 KTRAKQ
-722 RALEQKKAEKNGVK
+722 N
-736 PGQADIKKKQQIAIQ
+736 PTDIKKKQQIAIQ
-751 PPTGLNKV
+751 TPSRLNKV

>member
-1 MLLNKFMTMK
+1 MK

-25 EEMAYEN
+25 EEIAYED

-42 YFDLEEGKD
+42 YFEQEEGKD

-102 NPSAN
+102 NASTN
-107 AGTNQAQS
+107 AGSSQTNS
-115 NTQNASGQ
+115 NTQTAGEQ

-130 RDEQNKVLGGVCSGI
+130 RDEQNKVLGGVCAGI

-157 ILWIL
+157 VLWIL
-162 LFGISFFAYLLLWI
+162 LFGISFFAYVLLWI

-196 LDKKVIGGVCAGM
+196 IDKKVIGGVCAGM
-209 SKYFGVKVSIVR
+209 SKYFGVKVGVIR
-221 ALFLLPT
+221 ILFLLPT
-228 ILLVTNWNHFHL
+228 ILLMVNWNHFHL
-240 FQFWDF
+240 FQFWEF

-252 FDVTFMPGAIFVYIV
+252 LDVTFMPGAIFVYIV

-295 NAIQTDL
+295 NTIQTDM

-311 WGTSFDKKQPFSAEN
+311 WGSRFEKKHQPDGAN
-326 SNATDASTSNSNSG
+326 SNTQNAGNTNSDSTS
-340 AGGLDQRRGCL
+340 LEQRKGCL
-351 YYFGRTITILMKAFV
+351 YYFGRTLTILMKAFV

-376 VLAALFGIGVA
+376 ILAALFGVGVA

-400 DGLQSWAF
+400 DGLQSWSF

-418 PVIGIVTAIIRKIA
+418 PAIAIVASIIRKIA
-432 GFKNSNIWV
+432 GFKKSNVWV

-454 CLFYFISSVGN
+454 CLFYFISSLGN

-482 PAVDYLEVTAS
+482 PAVEYLEVTAS

-520 NLKIRIVQSK
+520 NLRIRIVQSK
-530 TDSFDVK
+530 TDSFDIK

-549 ANLLAEKIDFSVLQ
+549 ANLLAEKINFSLLQ
-563 KDSTLFLDRG
+563 QDSTLFLDRG

-600 ITNKGWSQTTINMN
+600 ITNKGFSQTTIKVN
-614 HRGIRTETIN
+614 HRGVQSETIN

-642 SFSYDRGVEYKM
+642 SYAYDRGVEYRM
-654 TVDGLEKIK
+654 TADGLEKIK
-663 SDFDNSNNSNNSDDD
+663 SDKDAS
-678 NDDENES
+678 DDENDQDDS

-708 KTRAQKIQELEKID
+708 KTRAQKLQELEKID
-722 RALEQKKAEKNGVK
+722 RALEQKKAEKNGTK
-736 PGQADIKKKQQIAIQ
+736 PGQEEIKKKQQIAMEA
-751 PPTGLNKV
+751 PSGLSKV
-759 AAVAKKAEEL
+759 AAVAKKAEDL

>member
-1 MLLNKFMTMK
+1 MK

-25 EEMAYEN
+25 EEMAYEY

-42 YFDLEEGKD
+42 YFDQEEGKD

-73 VCITE
+73 VCISE
-78 QDIDLIITSIGRPA
+78 EDIDLIISSIGRPA
-92 DFEAQDGFEA
+92 DFDAQDGFEA
-102 NPSAN
+102 NTNAGSNQSQAN
-107 AGTNQAQS
+107 AQ
-115 NTQNASGQ
+115 NTDGQ

-130 RDEQNKVLGGVCSGI
+130 RDEQNKVLGGVCAGI

-196 LDKKVIGGVCAGM
+196 LNKKVIGGVCAGM
-209 SKYFGVKVSIVR
+209 SKYFGVQVSIIRV
-221 ALFLLPT
+221 LFLLPT
-228 ILLVTNWNHFHL
+228 ILLIFNWNHFHL
-240 FQFWDF
+240 FQFWEF

-252 FDVTFMPGAIFVYIV
+252 FEVTFMPGAIFVYIV

-311 WGTSFDKKQPFSAEN
+311 WGTSFDKKQGSYAEN
-326 SNATDASTSNSNSG
+326 SSNKNDASS
-340 AGGLDQRRGCL
+340 LDQSKGCF
-351 YYFGRTITILMKAFV
+351 YYFGRTMTILMKAFV
-366 YFILGIITIS
+366 YFILGVITIA
-376 VLAALFGIGVA
+376 VLAALFVVGVA

-454 CLFYFISSVGN
+454 CLFYFFSSLGN

-473 NEKSIALVN
+473 IEKSIALVN

-530 TDSFDVK
+530 SDSFDIK

-549 ANLLAEKIDFSVLQ
+549 ANLLAEKINFSVMQ
-563 KDSTLFLDRG
+563 QDSNLFLDRG

-600 ITNKGWSQTTINMN
+600 INNKGWSQTTINMN

-624 QFGDDTW
+624 QFGDDSW
-631 VDEWNENWDNE
+631 VDEWNENWDGE

-654 TVDGLEKIK
+654 TVDGLEKMK
-663 SDFDNSNNSNNSDDD
+663 SDFDNPNNADD
-678 NDDENES
+678 NDENES

-708 KTRAQKIQELEKID
+708 KTRAQKIKELEKID
-722 RALEQKKAEKNGVK
+722 RALEKKKAEKDGVK
-736 PGQADIKKKQQIAIQ
+736 QNLSDIKKKQQIAIQ
-751 PPTGLNKV
+751 TPSGLNKV

>member
-1 MLLNKFMTMK
+1 MK

-32 LKQYI
+32 LKLYI

-42 YFDLEEGKD
+42 YFELEEGKD

-73 VCITE
+73 VCISE
-78 QDIDLIITSIGRPA
+78 EDIDLIISSIGRPA
-92 DFEAQDGFEA
+92 DFDAQEGFEA
-102 NPSAN
+102 NTNAGSNQSQAN
-107 AGTNQAQS
+107 AQ
-115 NTQNASGQ
+115 NTDGQ

-130 RDEQNKVLGGVCSGI
+130 RDEQNKVLGGVCAGI

-209 SKYFGVKVSIVR
+209 SKYFGVQVSIVR
-221 ALFLLPT
+221 VLFLLPT
-228 ILLVTNWNHFHL
+228 ILLIFNWNHFHL
-240 FQFWDF
+240 FQFWEF

-311 WGTSFDKKQPFSAEN
+311 WGTSFDKKQGSAAEN
-326 SNATDASTSNSNSG
+326 SSTKNDAS
-340 AGGLDQRRGCL
+340 GLDQRKGCF

-376 VLAALFGIGVA
+376 VLAALFGVGVA

-454 CLFYFISSVGN
+454 CLFYFFSSLGN

-473 NEKSIALVN
+473 IEKSIALVN

-493 PRMKYYEQRWFNI
+493 PKMKYYEQRWFNI
-506 EPFQVYNDDTVRVR
+506 EPFQFLNDDTVRVR

-530 TDSFDVK
+530 TDSFDIK

-549 ANLLAEKIDFSVLQ
+549 ANLLAEKINFSVLQ
-563 KDSTLFLDRG
+563 QDSTLFLDRG
-573 IAITNKDKFRNQ
+573 IAITDKDKFRNQ

-600 ITNKGWSQTTINMN
+600 INNKGWSQTTINMN

-624 QFGDDTW
+624 QFGDDSW
-631 VDEWNENWDNE
+631 VDEWNENWDGE
-642 SFSYDRGVEYKM
+642 SFSYNRGVEYKM

-663 SDFDNSNNSNNSDDD
+663 SDFDNPNNADD
-678 NDDENES
+678 NDENES

-708 KTRAQKIQELEKID
+708 KTRAQKIKELEKID
-722 RALEQKKAEKNGVK
+722 RALEKKKAEKDGVK
-736 PGQADIKKKQQIAIQ
+736 QNLSDIKKKQQIAIQ
-751 PPTGLNKV
+751 TPSGLNKV